1 MTYTARLSFKLLP
14 CDKEYKTGLSLEE
27 AKRQVEKWR
36 KECGENNPN
45 DPLFEIFEDEEES
58 L

>member
-14 CDKEYKTGLSLEE
+14 CNKEYKTGLSLEE

-36 KECGENNPN
+36 EECGENNPN
-45 DPLFEIFEDEEES
+45 DPLFEIFEEEES